1 MGQKYWPTATLLK
14 MLLLSIATTLGAC
27 HQSAPEPVTLNYLR
41 LGWIPP
47 YELPA
52 TEALSRRF
60 TRETGV
66 GLRHLRGVQEE
77 TLDQLALTRKLLQ
90 EGGSGP
96 DVLQIDVTWLGVL
109 QEDLIDLRPYFAAES
124 SSMGAGVA
132 SSYTVGG
139 KVVAIPYQNQV
150 GVLEYR
156 ADLLREYGYD
166 HPPRTWGEL
175 ERMAARIQT
184 SNRAQGKKNI
194 QGHLRARRDPKNLT
208 CNALEWQV

>member
-1 MGQKYWPTATLLK
+1 MGQKCRPMVTLLR
-14 MLLLSIATTLGAC
+14 MLLLWSIAGTLGAC

-77 TLDQLALTRKLLQ
+77 TLDQLALPRKLLP

-96 DVLQIDVTWLGVL
+96 DVFQIDETSLGPL
-109 QEDLIDLRPYFAAES
+109 PAALIPF
-124 SSMGAGVA
+124 
-132 SSYTVGG
+132 
-139 KVVAIPYQNQV
+139 
-150 GVLEYR
+150 
-156 ADLLREYGYD
+156 
-166 HPPRTWGEL
+166 PPPFL
-175 ERMAARIQT
+175 Y
-184 SNRAQGKKNI
+184 
-194 QGHLRARRDPKNLT
+194 
-208 CNALEWQV
+208 

>member
-1 MGQKYWPTATLLK
+1 MGQKCRPMVTLLR
-14 MLLLSIATTLGAC
+14 MLLLWSIAGTLGAC
-27 HQSAPEPVTLNYLR
+27 HQSGPEPVTLNYLR

-66 GLRHLRGVQEE
+66 SLRHLRGVQEE

-109 QEDLIDLRPYFAAES
+109 QGDLIDLRPYFVDES
-124 SSMGAGVA
+124 SSTGPAVA
-132 SSYTVGG
+132 SSYP
-139 KVVAIPYQNQV
+139 VAAKLRTIPSQN
-150 GVLEYR
+150 
-156 ADLLREYGYD
+156 
-166 HPPRTWGEL
+166 H
-175 ERMAARIQT
+175 M
-184 SNRAQGKKNI
+184 SF
-194 QGHLRARRDPKNLT
+194 
-208 CNALEWQV
+208 